1 MNDLPD
7 QIGKEEEY
15 TAFSSETL
23 EDILSAHQKWL
34 DSEGKLGTRANLRG
48 VNLKWIDLHG
58 KNLRLA
64 LLEGAN
70 LQFAQLK
77 RTNLIDSSLENADLS
92 DAKGLLE
99 EQLAGSNLTAAKLPP
114 HISNFESLNRITD
127 LIKNCKHLQITIILA
142 CLYSWL
148 TIATTTDARLLTN
161 SISSPLPIIQTEIPI
176 ASFFLVT
183 PFLLLCLYFWFHV
196 SLQECWRSLS
206 QLPAFFPDGKS
217 LDEKVYP
224 WIIEG
229 LLRENFSLLKVKTQS
244 FTWLKVKIFK
254 ILAWYLVPIT
264 IFLFWER
271 YLSSREKYGT
281 ILLSGLFLC
290 TMLFGVYSYR
300 LAISTLNHNPPA
312 FFFNWKIYIP
322 FKTSFG
328 SISILIIFVVTTSFM
343 AFGERPIGLLYLVKN
358 YAILVE
364 EDVSIKPENWDGKE
378 TSLVK
383 GANLAGKDLQNA
395 LAQKAFFVQ
404 ADLRQAN
411 LRGAKIAGAN
421 FQNANL
427 SGANLEKVDAGWGEN
442 NKVFFKTEVLIRGI
456 INLNKIIESNS
467 GNLDNAN
474 VEKTIRNILD
484 GNYDLGANFH
494 KANLSSANLQESVLV
509 FSNFQDADLSSAKIF
524 KGDLRF
530 SIFTRSRLQHAN
542 LEEALLSGSNFE
554 GAQLLGVNLEKGSLE
569 FTNFQNVTFYY
580 IPIPKNDSAKEN
592 LDKKIKKIL
601 AKTYNDSLFTGNLRE
616 AQFGFSDMRGGNFT
630 LVDLY
635 RADLSYADLEN
646 AILYKANLEET
657 ILKGANVKS
666 ANFLLS
672 RFHGADLSEVEGLTQ
687 EQVNLACLNET
698 TILPAG
704 LTKPQPCE

>member
-1 MNDLPD
+1 M
-7 QIGKEEEY
+7 
-15 TAFSSETL
+15 
-23 EDILSAHQKWL
+23 
-34 DSEGKLGTRANLRG
+34 
-48 VNLKWIDLHG
+48 
-58 KNLRLA
+58 
-64 LLEGAN
+64 
-70 LQFAQLK
+70 
-77 RTNLIDSSLENADLS
+77 
-92 DAKGLLE
+92 
-99 EQLAGSNLTAAKLPP
+99 
-114 HISNFESLNRITD
+114 
-127 LIKNCKHLQITIILA
+127 
-142 CLYSWL
+142 
-148 TIATTTDARLLTN
+148 
-161 SISSPLPIIQTEIPI
+161 
-176 ASFFLVT
+176 
-183 PFLLLCLYFWFHV
+183 
-196 SLQECWRSLS
+196 
-206 QLPAFFPDGKS
+206 PAFFPDGKS
-217 LDEKVYP
+217 LDDKVYP
-224 WIIEG
+224 WIIVG

-328 SISILIIFVVTTSFM
+328 TISILIIFVVTTSFM

-395 LAQKAFFVQ
+395 LAHKAFFVN
-404 ADLRQAN
+404 ADLRYAN

-427 SGANLEKVDAGWGEN
+427 SGANLEKVDAGWGEDKN
-442 NKVFFKTEVLIRGI
+442 VYLENEVLIRGV
-456 INLNKIIESNS
+456 INFHKISGSNHK
-467 GNLDNAN
+467 NLDNPN
-474 VEKTIRNILD
+474 YEKTIRTIFDVKN
-484 GNYDLGANFH
+484 DLGANFL
-494 KANLSSANLQESVLV
+494 KANLFSANLKESALV
-509 FSNFQDADLSSAKIF
+509 FSDFQDADLSGAKMF

-530 SIFTRSRLQHAN
+530 SNFTRSKLQHAN
-542 LEEALLSGSNFE
+542 LEEALLAYSNFE
-554 GAQLLGVNLEKGSLE
+554 GAHLLGVNLKKAVLD
-569 FTNFQNVTFYY
+569 FTNFKNVTFFYLQ
-580 IPIPKNDSAKEN
+580 IPRNDSAKEN
-592 LDKKIKKIL
+592 LDKKIL
-601 AKTYNDSLFTGNLRE
+601 AKTYNGSIFTGNLRE
-616 AQFGFSDMRGGNFT
+616 AQFGFSDMRGGEFT

-635 RADLSYADLEN
+635 RADLSYANLEN
-646 AILYKANLEET
+646 AILIKTNLEET

-672 RFHGADLSEVEGLTQ
+672 RLHGADLSEVEGLTQ
-687 EQVNLACLNET
+687 EQVNLACLNEA
-698 TILPAG
+698 TILPDS